1 MSNIDIDSN
10 EAVKWISKNATK
22 LTLNDQIKMAKV
34 CMEFIDTAEEIY
46 KKYNKPEPNTF
57 FFKL

>member
-1 MSNIDIDSN
+1 MSNIDIDTVKAMKWVN
-10 EAVKWISKNATK
+10 ENSDKMTLDDQLKMLKTCLAYMDTVKE
-22 LTLNDQIKMAKV
+22 L
-34 CMEFIDTAEEIY
+34 Y